1 MFAQFKRTA
10 LLLSVASP
18 LLVACSSNTSP
29 GPDQLIYHNDA
40 GPRITA
46 GEKFAKDAEARGKSR
61 LNSNSQTSPGL
72 ARSNNGVSE
81 TSGIQGNSEA
91 NTGFVPRSNSS
102 FSNAP
107 LTRSD
112 AWSQFQGMGMMLLF
126 TSILNG
132 SIFERGEKII
142 DNTKSLFSS
151 ITGDEE
157 ENEDEKEKTNE
168 TSESTQQPKRE
179 VQVLAANPEA
189 KPVVIEL
196 GDSVLT
202 LTPKASLA
210 SEDSLESK
218 PVALETGELVLET
231 VALDKEVECLAQQAL
246 GTSSM
251 SDVEKILKTAEETH
265 L

>member
-91 NTGFVPRSNSS
+91 NTGFVPRANSPYAG
-102 FSNAP
+102 AP

-126 TSILNG
+126 ASVLNG
-132 SIFERGEKII
+132 SIFEKGEKII
-142 DNTKSLFSS
+142 DNTKSLVGS
-151 ITGDEE
+151 ITGE
-157 ENEDEKEKTNE
+157 EKESSSGSVSSPRAEISTFSA
-168 TSESTQQPKRE
+168 TSVDSEPSS
-179 VQVLAANPEA
+179 VDAEA
-189 KPVVIEL
+189 PRL
-196 GDSVLT
+196 VLT
-202 LTPKASLA
+202 SANSEADRIVFFKNSSA
-210 SEDSLESK
+210 SEEKQDGGAKLAPPRIDE
-218 PVALETGELVLET
+218 A
-231 VALDKEVECLAQQAL
+231 VECLIANAHQAAEL
-246 GTSSM
+246 SGLN
-251 SDVEKILKTAEETH
+251 VIFETATESQR
-265 L
+265 

>member
-1 MFAQFKRTA
+1 MFAQLKRTA
-10 LLLSVASP
+10 LLLTVASP

-29 GPDQLIYHNDA
+29 GPDQTIYYDDA
-40 GPRITA
+40 GPRIKA

-72 ARSNNGVSE
+72 ARSNHGVSE

-91 NTGFVPRSNSS
+91 NTGFVPRANSPYAG
-102 FSNAP
+102 AP

-132 SIFERGEKII
+132 SIFERGEKIV
-142 DNTKSLFSS
+142 DNTKSLISS
-151 ITGDEE
+151 ITGEEE
-157 ENEDEKEKTNE
+157 ENKNE
-168 TSESTQQPKRE
+168 TSEPTQQPKRE
-179 VQVLAANPEA
+179 VQALAASSEA

-196 GDSVLT
+196 ENSVLT

-210 SEDSLESK
+210 SEDSPEPKS
-218 PVALETGELVLET
+218 VALETDALVLET
-231 VALDKEVECLAQQAL
+231 NALDEEVECLAKQAM

-251 SDVEKILKTAEETH
+251 SDVEKILNTAEKSH

>member
-1 MFAQFKRTA
+1 
-10 LLLSVASP
+10 
-18 LLVACSSNTSP
+18 SNTSP
-29 GPDQLIYHNDA
+29 GPEQLIYHNDA

-107 LTRSD
+107 VTRSD

-132 SIFERGEKII
+132 SIFERGEKIV

-151 ITGDEE
+151 ITGDAE
-157 ENEDEKEKTNE
+157 EKTNE
-168 TSESTQQPKRE
+168 TSESTQQPKQE
-179 VQVLAANPEA
+179 VQVLAASPEA

-218 PVALETGELVLET
+218 PVALETDALVLET
-231 VALDKEVECLAQQAL
+231 VALDKEVECLAHQAM